1 MHASNWCMPEMREL
15 MNDGRVHL
23 VQGPMCHWRLSSTG
37 DGDEQGIVRGETR
50 WATEQLKA
58 GSFAEKIVEYG

>member
-1 MHASNWCMPEMREL
+1 MPEMQEL

-37 DGDEQGIVRGETR
+37 DGDEQGFVRGKR
-50 WATEQLKA
+50 DGRRAAQGWQLCWPENML
-58 GSFAEKIVEYG
+58 EKIVEYG